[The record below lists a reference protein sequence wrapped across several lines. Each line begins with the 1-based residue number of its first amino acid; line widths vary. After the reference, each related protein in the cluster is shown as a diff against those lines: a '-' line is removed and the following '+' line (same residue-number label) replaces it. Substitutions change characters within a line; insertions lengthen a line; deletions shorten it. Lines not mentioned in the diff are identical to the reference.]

1 VERVEFMK
9 KHKQNM
15 DHMTKL
21 ELVNSVRIEAGY
33 PITVRLINQLGY
45 MLWDGVGSLVFR
57 GFLHENI

>member
-1 VERVEFMK
+1 MK